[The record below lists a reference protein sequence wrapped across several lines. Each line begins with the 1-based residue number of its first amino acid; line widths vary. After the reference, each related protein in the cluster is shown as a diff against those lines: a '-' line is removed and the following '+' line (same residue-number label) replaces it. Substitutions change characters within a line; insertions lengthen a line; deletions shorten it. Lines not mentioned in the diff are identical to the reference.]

1 MYLWAASLVP
11 LRYIDTRV
19 PAVSDSHDGRKGEI
33 AGRLDAVRTRIAA
46 ACDAAGRASD
56 EVTLIAVT
64 KTYPV
69 SDIQLLCEL
78 GACDIGENRDQ
89 EAAPKAAECAAL
101 GVPVTWHFVGQLQ
114 TNKVASVVSYASVIH
129 SVDRLRLVGALGSR
143 ARQAGRPVTCLV
155 QVSLDGDPD
164 RGGAFGPQVT
174 AVADAIA
181 AEEGLALG
189 GVMAVAPLEVGCWR
203 SVPAAGEGGRRDT
216 VRASRRGDDL
226 CGHERRP
233 GAGNRGRR
241 DTRARRYGVARRPA
255 RVRQVMSDA
264 WHAARAWLRGR
275 RDGGQRWPARCAR
288 WRSISAW

>member
-1 MYLWAASLVP
+1 
-11 LRYIDTRV
+11 
-19 PAVSDSHDGRKGEI
+19 VSAGTGDRKAEL
-33 AGRLDAVRTRIAA
+33 ARRLDAVRARIAA
-46 ACDAAGRASD
+46 ACDAAGRSSG

-69 SDIQLLCEL
+69 SDIALLCEL

-129 SVDRLRLVGALGSR
+129 SVDRLRLAGALGSR
-143 ARQAGRPVTCLV
+143 ARRAGRVVTCLV

-164 RGGAFGPQVT
+164 RGGAFGPQIM

-189 GVMAVAPLEVGCWR
+189 GVMAVAPLEVEAGVAFRKLVKVADTIR
-203 SVPAAGEGGRRDT
+203 SAHPDAVMISAGMSADLEQAIEAGATHVRVGTALLGGRRAF
-216 VRASRRGDDL
+216 VR
-226 CGHERRP
+226 
-233 GAGNRGRR
+233 
-241 DTRARRYGVARRPA
+241 
-255 RVRQVMSDA
+255 
-264 WHAARAWLRGR
+264 
-275 RDGGQRWPARCAR
+275 
-288 WRSISAW
+288 